1 MDKLYLAIFSIMEET
16 YLSIASEERSQGV
29 LSGFFSACKYTRWM
43 QRYGL
48 LTYCSAREEI
58 NAWGKT

>member
-1 MDKLYLAIFSIMEET
+1 MEEP
-16 YLSIASEERSQGV
+16 YLSVASEERSQGV
-29 LSGFFSACKYTRWM
+29 LSGFFSGCKYTRWM

-48 LTYCSAREEI
+48 LTYCSAREET